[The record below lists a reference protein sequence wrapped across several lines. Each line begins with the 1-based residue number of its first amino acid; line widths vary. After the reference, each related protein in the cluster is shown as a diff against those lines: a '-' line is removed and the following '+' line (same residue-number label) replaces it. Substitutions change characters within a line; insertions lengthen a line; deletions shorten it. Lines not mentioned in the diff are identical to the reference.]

1 MTAAE
6 KEQAQIQLDQM
17 KACNLDPKPGA
28 DLARSYTNRVYRR
41 RAQSKMLKR
50 FPEESNFLDSFSDDG
65 YMKIVRRL
73 RETYPQEDRAGLVEL
88 VAFYLHQREK
98 FDFSL
103 EAVEVKK
110 TLTALG
116 VKTPVNNHPK
126 SIFAIF
132 KQ

>member
-6 KEQAQIQLDQM
+6 KEQAQILLVEMQ
-17 KACNLDPKPGA
+17 ASNLDPKPGA

-41 RAQSKMLKR
+41 RAQRKMKMLKR
-50 FPEESNFLDSFSDDG
+50 FLEESNFLDSYSDDG

-98 FDFSL
+98 FDFFFGSSGS
-103 EAVEVKK
+103 EDDRC
-110 TLTALG
+110 
-116 VKTPVNNHPK
+116 P
-126 SIFAIF
+126 
-132 KQ
+132 